1 MAQTTVHQLEG
12 PVTAKEGD
20 AFQINCTYQTANFY
34 GLAWYQQW
42 EGKAPGLVSY
52 QVAAGQEE
60 YGRFTAFLS
69 TAGKY
74 SLLHL
79 KETWVSDAASY
90 LCAVR
95 DTLTPGPQQ
104 GRGAPSFLG
113 TGHDGSS
120 TAGEFTMAVHKAS
133 RSTKLTRDGASLSD
147 AGIYYCASRSILFGT
162 PFQVVES
169 NYQIPPHSSLLQ
181 TKQSQFPQPLL
192 ISHVLQ
198 PPNHFCC
205 PLLESFQ
212 FVHILLVVWGPKLG
226 TVLRKRS
233 HQCRIEGNDH
243 VPRSAGN
250 APTYTAQNAVSLL
263 GNKDTL
269 LTISSFSSTVTPRSF
284 SAELAAIRPRT
295 KGWLI
300 PLPCWRKSHVAG
312 DALRMEDR
320 LASWFP

>member
-1 MAQTTVHQLEG
+1 MDQILAVHFAWGFTQSLCGCLCETPNGCFVPGVMAQTTVHQLEG

-133 RSTKLTRDGASLSD
+133 RSTNLTRDGASLSD
-147 AGIYYCASRSILFGT
+147 AGIYYC
-162 PFQVVES
+162 
-169 NYQIPPHSSLLQ
+169 
-181 TKQSQFPQPLL
+181 
-192 ISHVLQ
+192 
-198 PPNHFCC
+198 
-205 PLLESFQ
+205 
-212 FVHILLVVWGPKLG
+212 
-226 TVLRKRS
+226 
-233 HQCRIEGNDH
+233 
-243 VPRSAGN
+243 
-250 APTYTAQNAVSLL
+250 AVSLL